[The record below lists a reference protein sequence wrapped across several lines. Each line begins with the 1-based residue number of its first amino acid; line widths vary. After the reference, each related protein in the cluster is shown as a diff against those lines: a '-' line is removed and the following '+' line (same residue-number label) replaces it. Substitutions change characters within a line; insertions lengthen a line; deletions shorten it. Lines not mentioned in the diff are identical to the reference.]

1 MDGSPAYGGDGR
13 RSDASTPP
21 RRPKPPRRGALS
33 SWIDKHTSIP
43 LQALKRPYRAVLC
56 RWRQTLH
63 RAHAAWPHT
72 LASQRGD
79 APAPMDRTAR
89 LRQETPRGSF
99 PGISSG
105 AAAKRRPRIRPRL
118 KFLTDGKSE
127 VQNPKKA
134 AGRGDSPVDPA
145 DAQNGPTEGQKWQA
159 LHQGEGRS
167 YLYCLSP
174 PDRTC
179 TCTRLFWL
187 FCTLFAVGSHR
198 VGNYISKQYT
208 ITRTVFLTMKKPVLH
223 ETSVGKYPAKRRYT

>member
-1 MDGSPAYGGDGR
+1 MRQY
-13 RSDASTPP
+13 
-21 RRPKPPRRGALS
+21 
-33 SWIDKHTSIP
+33 P
-43 LQALKRPYRAVLC
+43 LQALRRPYRRLPC
-56 RWRQTLH
+56 RWR
-63 RAHAAWPHT
+63 RDAAPGRTRHCPSPL
-72 LASQRGD
+72 LASQRED

-89 LRQETPRGSF
+89 LRQETPRGSS
-99 PGISSG
+99 PGMPTA

-179 TCTRLFWL
+179 KRVYFFRLF
-187 FCTLFAVGSHR
+187 CPLFAVGSHR
-198 VGNYISKQYT
+198 AGNNI
-208 ITRTVFLTMKKPVLH
+208 
-223 ETSVGKYPAKRRYT
+223 AK